1 MLMAELLDA
10 FVVSCCGSGSS
21 GASGGDGDT
30 IRIAFEA
37 RLDARSGGSQEEECT
52 LVIEWR

>member
-1 MLMAELLDA
+1 MAELLDA